1 MQIVVLYRPV
11 SEFARRT
18 EEYIAD
24 FQRFHPGTGLE
35 VLNVD
40 SVEGSEK
47 ARLYGVVQYPAL
59 LALKDD
65 GQIQQQW
72 EGIDKL
78 PLMNDLAYYANQ

>member
-1 MQIVVLYRPV
+1 MRVVILYRPE

-24 FQRFHPGTGLE
+24 FQRFHPGANLE
-35 VLNVD
+35 IMNID
-40 SVEGSEK
+40 SIEGSEK
-47 ARLYGVVQYPAL
+47 ARLYGVMQYPAL

-65 GQIQQQW
+65 GSVQQQW
-72 EGIDKL
+72 EGIDRL